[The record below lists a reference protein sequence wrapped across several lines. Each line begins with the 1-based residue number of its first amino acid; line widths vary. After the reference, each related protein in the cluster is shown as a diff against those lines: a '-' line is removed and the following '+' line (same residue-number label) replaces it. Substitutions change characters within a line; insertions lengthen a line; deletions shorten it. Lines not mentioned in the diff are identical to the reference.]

1 MEMTRFKVGTAVVAK
16 VIREIATE
24 QVSREEREF
33 NSILSSLITP
43 LSKFRDPILAAATER
58 SDFRILDL
66 VDEDKPTTLYLIS
79 RPSDRDRLKNYF
91 GMFINILFRKLT
103 EETGGHGNMRRELL
117 LLLDEFSSMPALP
130 VVQQSM
136 DVMRGFGLKALI
148 ILQDVESLNALY
160 GEFETFTSNT
170 QVKIAYTPNK
180 PKTARLLSEMVGTT
194 TITEHNKGSTTK
206 AMSIIPDANNKSEG
220 VHARPL
226 LTPDEIM
233 RMKVATV
240 DAQNRMIEAGT
251 ALIFMTGKPPIK
263 AVQTPYFYNSELLR
277 RSTIAPPH
285 TSDLPNQEDTGRE

>member
-1 MEMTRFKVGTAVVAK
+1 MEMTRFKMGSAVVAK
-16 VIREIATE
+16 VIREIAME
-24 QVSREEREF
+24 QASREEREF
-33 NSILSSLITP
+33 NSILSSLTTP

-66 VDEDKPTTLYLIS
+66 VDEKKPTTLYLIS
-79 RPSDRDRLKNYF
+79 RPSDRDRLKHYF
-91 GMFINILFRKLT
+91 GMFINILYRKLT

-194 TITEHNKGSTTK
+194 TITEHTKGSSTK
-206 AMSIIPDANNKSEG
+206 AMGIVPNSNSKNEG

-240 DAQNRMIEAGT
+240 DAQDRMIEAGT
-251 ALIFMTGKPPIK
+251 ALVFMTGKPPIK
-263 AVQTPYFYNSELLR
+263 ALQTPFFYNHELLR
-277 RSTIAPPH
+277 RSAIAPPEH
-285 TSDLPNQEDTGRE
+285 SDLPIEEESERE